1 MNEEVVETYQRK
13 FAISKTVLKEGK
25 AGLGAERMPV
35 IWAPQR
41 LAWEQFEASLGR
53 TARSGSAWFT

>member
-25 AGLGAERMPV
+25 AGLGAER
-35 IWAPQR
+35 
-41 LAWEQFEASLGR
+41 
-53 TARSGSAWFT
+53 TSGSGAHACNLGTSETGVGAI